1 MAELVAKKFDMVL
14 TSLKIN
20 ADRESAVDFT
30 APFLETGTT
39 ILVKKRTG
47 IVSPTAF
54 LEPFDTASW
63 MIIIFA
69 LVQLSA
75 FMIFLF
81 EWLSPAG
88 YDMKVT
94 RAIGKRILRSHF
106 VKGGEK
112 WERKFHIFH
121 LSLSLSFFCLN
132 EKKRRKWKSHISSF
146 PLPLLKNAWSLFFN
160 LRGNRQVMECNQLLL
175 LFFFFFLR

>member
-88 YDMKVT
+88 YDMKV
-94 RAIGKRILRSHF
+94 RAQSGKGYYGLTSS
-106 VKGGEK
+106 KGEK
-112 WERKFHIFH
+112 NGRESSIFFI
-121 LSLSLSFFCLN
+121 SLSLCL
-132 EKKRRKWKSHISSF
+132 SS
-146 PLPLLKNAWSLFFN
+146 A
-160 LRGNRQVMECNQLLL
+160 
-175 LFFFFFLR
+175 